1 MTVKPKYN
9 ESQVL
14 GAIMDYLWASR
25 IFAFRIN
32 NTPIYN
38 PREGRFRSKGKYELY
53 GVADILGVYKGRML
67 AIEVKRPGG
76 KPSDY
81 QTIFLNKVNQ
91 SGGIAFIATSVDE
104 VITKLKTY
112 GNASQTSEHTTPI
125 RHDQEIGRGTTVGQD
140 LQ

>member
-1 MTVKPKYN
+1 MNVKVKIQIS

-14 GAIMDYLWASR
+14 GGIMDYLWANR
-25 IFAFRIN
+25 IFAFRVN

-76 KPSDY
+76 KPTDY
-81 QTIFLNKVNQ
+81 QITFINKVNQ
-91 SGGIAFIATSVDE
+91 NGGIAFIATSVDD
-104 VITKLKTY
+104 VISKLQNY
-112 GNASQTSEHTTPI
+112 GNASQTSEHTA
-125 RHDQEIGRGTTVGQD
+125 TV
-140 LQ
+140 